1 MREIWVIYF
10 AKPNRKVC
18 SEFLPEIVGI
28 TGYSF
33 LAPKK
38 TKYNYVLNAVCKA
51 LLTSFA
57 DGVFLYLIIFLV
69 ISCRGPPLI
78 NLKQKQIDRRK
89 YNDYYN

>member
-10 AKPNRKVC
+10 DKSNRKVF
-18 SEFLPEIVGI
+18 SEFLSDIVGI
-28 TGYSF
+28 TGDIF
-33 LAPKK
+33 LSLKNI
-38 TKYNYVLNAVCKA
+38 KYNYELNAVCKA

-57 DGVFLYLIIFLV
+57 DGVFLYSIIFLV

>member
-1 MREIWVIYF
+1 MGPVTDKEGVPQSKCTANPQR
-10 AKPNRKVC
+10 
-18 SEFLPEIVGI
+18 
-28 TGYSF
+28 
-33 LAPKK
+33 
-38 TKYNYVLNAVCKA
+38 
-51 LLTSFA
+51 FA